1 MAARRSMSFFI
12 SVLIDYFEEPFL
24 GNRFFDTLKD
34 TWNKNK
40 ILH

>member
-1 MAARRSMSFFI
+1 MSFFI
-12 SVLIDYFEEPFL
+12 SVLIDDFKEPFL
-24 GNRFFDTLKD
+24 GNRLLDTLKD